1 MATPAFLNQPTPFA
15 GLYPLFSQIS
25 GTPLVT
31 QFLEDPTPPLISDG
45 VGGGG
50 GFQLCY
56 DGKTRLNVNIT
67 ATKLSVRTLN
77 NLDRL
82 PVLVDK
88 RYGPNDINHKPRK
101 SLKGIVLFLSN

>member
-1 MATPAFLNQPTPFA
+1 MANSKESKCNKGNFTFPPPHTIELQSNKKVATPAFLNQPTPFA

-50 GFQLCY
+50 GGSNY
-56 DGKTRLNVNIT
+56 VMMV
-67 ATKLSVRTLN
+67 KLALM
-77 NLDRL
+77 
-82 PVLVDK
+82 
-88 RYGPNDINHKPRK
+88 
-101 SLKGIVLFLSN
+101 